1 MEKITAIN
9 FITDEKTS
17 KLYISSL
24 IDTVYGGLDVGVRSK
39 LKSGIMG
46 FCSKCELLVNT
57 RDVWARDYM
66 PIQLTD
72 NVFLGYTYNPDY
84 LKDDPECVTNWQLH
98 HVRTQ
103 RQSARNE
110 QLNLNVAQMPI
121 ILDGGNV
128 VKAIVNNKPCI
139 IMCDKVLEE
148 NNVNEEEFRLWWNQW
163 WSDNF
168 NGTKMGLALLPW
180 EGPEINPIGH
190 ADGIVRYIGEGR
202 ILMTNYVD
210 YDKRYKGNHSDEI
223 KKALV
228 KAGFNESNIVSLSYL
243 DKFDYKKDKMFR
255 LLFDHTWC
263 YINYL
268 QVGNQILV
276 PSLGYELLDKEAIRQ
291 IDQAFNAKKHIA
303 DIQRI
308 NVDMTTIVND
318 SGAEENSG
326 GGLNCLTWTT
336 YEETQSH

>member
-24 IDTVYGGLDVGVRSK
+24 IDTVYGGLDVGVRSI

-110 QLNLNVAQMPI
+110 HLNLNVVQMPI

-139 IMCDKVLEE
+139 IMCDKVLED
-148 NNVNEEEFRLWWNQW
+148 NHVNEEDFQSWWDCW
-163 WSDNF
+163 WKDNF
-168 NGTKMGLALLPW
+168 NGTEMGLVLLPW
-180 EGPEINPIGH
+180 EGCDINPIGH
-190 ADGIVRYIGEGR
+190 ADGMVRYIEDGR
-202 ILMTNYVD
+202 ILMTNYAD
-210 YDKRYKGNHSDEI
+210 YDKIYKEGHSNEI
-223 KKALV
+223 KEALTDAHFDV
-228 KAGFNESNIVSLSYL
+228 VPLSYL
-243 DKFDYKKDKMFR
+243 DKFDYEKDKTFR
-255 LLFDHTWC
+255 LLFKHTWC

-268 QVGNQILV
+268 QVGNRILV
-276 PSLGYELLDKEAIRQ
+276 PSLGYEPLDKEAIRQ
-291 IDQAFNAKKHIA
+291 IDQAFNATKHIA
-303 DIQRI
+303 DVQLI
-308 NVDMTTIVND
+308 NVDMTTIVD
-318 SGAEENSG
+318 DFGAEENSG
-326 GGLNCLTWTT
+326 GALNCLTWTT
-336 YEETQSH
+336 NEET